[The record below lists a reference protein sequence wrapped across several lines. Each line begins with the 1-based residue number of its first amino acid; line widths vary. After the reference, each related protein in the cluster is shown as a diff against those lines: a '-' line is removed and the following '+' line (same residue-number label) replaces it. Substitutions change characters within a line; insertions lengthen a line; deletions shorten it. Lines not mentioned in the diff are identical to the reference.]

1 MKGAKGGNRD
11 RIISWLFSERTRKKR
26 EEELELEKIEENKID
41 EKRKERRK
49 SKKNDTDTNLE
60 HVEEL
65 EVSQKDEEVLS
76 TIPLLNNLKIK
87 VKKKLKI
94 EKIINNL

>member
-94 EKIINNL
+94 EKIINNI